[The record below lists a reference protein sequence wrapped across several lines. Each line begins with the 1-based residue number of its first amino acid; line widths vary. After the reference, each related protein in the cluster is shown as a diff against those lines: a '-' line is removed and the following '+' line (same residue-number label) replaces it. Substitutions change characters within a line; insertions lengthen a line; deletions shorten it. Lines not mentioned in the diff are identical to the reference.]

1 MVELKNIKQ
10 ALGILGFKG
19 VVKVEQK
26 ELKRAYKKRSKEV
39 HPDVGGSHS
48 AFKELQSA
56 YDLLLDSALGLTVDL
71 EEKLAE
77 VIQGSSLLRYRVDQR
92 EYRFKL

>member
-1 MVELKNIKQ
+1 MVELKNIKK

-39 HPDVGGSHS
+39 HPDVGGSHE
-48 AFKELQSA
+48 AFKGLQSA
-56 YDLLLDSALGLTVDL
+56 YDLLLKSAVGLTVDL
-71 EEKLAE
+71 EEKVAE
-77 VIQGSSLLRYRVDQR
+77 VVQGSTLLRYRVGQK

>member
-48 AFKELQSA
+48 AFKELQVA
-56 YDLLLDSALGLTVDL
+56 YELLLDRALGLTVDL
-71 EEKLAE
+71 EEKVAE
-77 VIQGSSLLRYRVDQR
+77 VVQGSTLLRYRVGQR

>member
-48 AFKELQSA
+48 AFKELQAA
-56 YDLLLDSALGLTVDL
+56 YDLLLDRALGLTVDL
-71 EEKLAE
+71 EEKIAE
-77 VIQGSSLLRYRVDQR
+77 VVQGSSLLRYQVGQR

>member
-10 ALGILGFKG
+10 ALGTLGFTG

-56 YDLLLDSALGLTVDL
+56 YDLLLDSALGLIVDL
-71 EEKLAE
+71 EEKVAE
-77 VIQGSSLLRYRVDQR
+77 VVQGSSLLRYRVGQR

>member
-1 MVELKNIKQ
+1 MVKLKNIKE
-10 ALGILGFKG
+10 ALGTLGFKG
-19 VVKVEQK
+19 VVKVEQM

-71 EEKLAE
+71 EEEVAE
-77 VIQGSSLLRYRVDQR
+77 VLQGSSLLRYRVGQK